1 MSTLDL
7 VELGESVRV
16 KGIAKESKV
25 KRKLLDMGVTPG
37 VEVKIVGKAPMGDP
51 INVEVRG
58 YKLTLRKSEAKD
70 ILV

>member
-1 MSTLDL
+1 MSTLDT
-7 VELGESVRV
+7 VTLGEKVRV
-16 KGIAKESKV
+16 KGITKESSV

-51 INVEVRG
+51 INIEVRG

>member
-7 VELGESVRV
+7 VELGESARV